1 MYHEISVLVPALVR
15 VHEYLFTSTSTS
27 TSTITL
33 ELTSMS
39 KVRVP
44 EIQYSSTVS
53 TRTEYEYPNPGH
65 MLSKVW
71 DEITY
76 QFSNFNGWSLV
87 TSQFRN

>member
-1 MYHEISVLVPALVR
+1 
-15 VHEYLFTSTSTS
+15 
-27 TSTITL
+27 
-33 ELTSMS
+33 MS